1 MSGAARGDALYAG
14 VTKQLEILGEDHV
27 GYRGKAFRA
36 ASGTAFSV
44 VGARPFSK
52 VQPPILSLSR
62 ILSSLESLA
71 FDPAPLLL
79 SAMRVFFFWILHTPE
94 SCAASTQ
101 LGCAVSDQIWLLIK
115 AFHVMILG
123 ISFRRWL
130 SIWQ

>member
-79 SAMRVFFFWILHTPE
+79 SAMRVFFSGSYTHLSHVLPALSWDVQSLTR
-94 SCAASTQ
+94 S
-101 LGCAVSDQIWLLIK
+101 GC
-115 AFHVMILG
+115 
-123 ISFRRWL
+123 
-130 SIWQ
+130 